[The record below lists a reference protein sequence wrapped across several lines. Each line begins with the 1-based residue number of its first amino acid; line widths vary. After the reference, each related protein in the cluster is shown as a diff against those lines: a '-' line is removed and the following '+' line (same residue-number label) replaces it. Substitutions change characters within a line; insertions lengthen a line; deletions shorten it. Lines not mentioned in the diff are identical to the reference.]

1 MNCRSPA
8 AGLDATGVSRAD
20 GIYVQSVHSV
30 HSDVQSTQRR
40 GRPARMSDKATYV
53 HRAFTAIA
61 DRYDLLNTLLSFNQD
76 RRWRRS
82 TVSELEMKGPEA
94 VLDVATGT
102 GKLARELERAVGA
115 RSRVVGIDFCEPML
129 RKARMQIDSTTLV
142 LATSESLPFPDNC
155 FDGATIG
162 FALRNV
168 PDMKKT
174 LQEMTR
180 VMKPGGSVVC
190 LEFSRPRRPIMRSLH
205 RLYLLRVLPIVG
217 WLISG
222 DREAYVYLPRSIME
236 FPSAGELK
244 AVMENAGLERVR
256 FRFLTWGVVAIHI
269 GTKPQKR

>member
-1 MNCRSPA
+1 
-8 AGLDATGVSRAD
+8 
-20 GIYVQSVHSV
+20 
-30 HSDVQSTQRR
+30 
-40 GRPARMSDKATYV
+40 MSDKATYV

-168 PDMKKT
+168 PDMEKT
-174 LQEMTR
+174 LREMSR

-236 FPSAGELK
+236 FPSAEELK